1 MKKNTWK
8 LILAVM
14 IAGIV
19 LVAPVSIAQSEDE
32 ATENAADE
40 AATEEPTAISESIVV
55 LGSRSSEPRSITD
68 SPVPI
73 DIIQAEDF
81 NALGNSADLTDNL
94 RTLVPSYTATPAT
107 GDGSAFVRPT
117 SLRGSLR
124 TRSWSW

>member
-73 DIIQAEDF
+73 DIISSRGLQRPWQFGRSYGQSE
-81 NALGNSADLTDNL
+81 NARALLH
-94 RTLVPSYTATPAT
+94 
-107 GDGSAFVRPT
+107 GDSGHR
-117 SLRGSLR
+117 
-124 TRSWSW
+124 